1 MRYGASAVTHLD
13 VLRWGTE
20 GSARCLGRDDI
31 GRIAPGL
38 EADLALFTLDEPRF
52 SGAHDPL
59 AALVLCGAHRADRV
73 MIAGRWRVVD
83 GAPADFDLGGPARR
97 ASKRRR
103 EISREARGGRAPSTR
118 HCERSE
124 EPTVPPPPFR
134 SAADPIAMNHRA
146 NRRREVEAISRGRT
160 PRQRRPLMRILLT
173 NDDGIHA
180 PGLKLL
186 ERIAEKFSD
195 DIFVVAPET
204 DQSGVAHSLS
214 LNNPLRLREVGPRH
228 FAVQGTPTDCV
239 IMGVRK
245 LMEGHK
251 PDLVLSGVNRGQNV
265 AEDVTYSGTI
275 AGAIEGTLLGI
286 KSIALSQAYGGLET
300 RHRPHWDATEAL
312 APGILQKILRIGIPA
327 GVLIN
332 VNFPACE
339 AGQVAGV
346 AVTSQGKR
354 DGELMRIEERHDGR
368 AIPYYWM
375 MFQRAGFTPG
385 EGTDLEA
392 LAANKVSVTPLR
404 LDLTDEAERRRYAE
418 AFAAS

>member
-1 MRYGASAVTHLD
+1 
-13 VLRWGTE
+13 
-20 GSARCLGRDDI
+20 
-31 GRIAPGL
+31 
-38 EADLALFTLDEPRF
+38 
-52 SGAHDPL
+52 
-59 AALVLCGAHRADRV
+59 
-73 MIAGRWRVVD
+73 
-83 GAPADFDLGGPARR
+83 
-97 ASKRRR
+97 
-103 EISREARGGRAPSTR
+103 
-118 HCERSE
+118 
-124 EPTVPPPPFR
+124 
-134 SAADPIAMNHRA
+134 
-146 NRRREVEAISRGRT
+146 
-160 PRQRRPLMRILLT
+160 MRILLT

-214 LNNPLRLREVGPRH
+214 LNNPLRLREITPRH

-245 LMEGHK
+245 LMAGQK

-300 RHRPHWDATEAL
+300 RHRPHWASAEAL
-312 APGILQKILRIGIPA
+312 APGILEKILRIGIPE

-339 AGQVAGV
+339 PEKVAGV
-346 AVTSQGKR
+346 SITSQGRR

-385 EGTDLEA
+385 AGTDLEA